1 MGLSRFRPLLNYG
14 KSVFGLVLGPWC
26 SWRPADSGIVIAR
39 TRDLADFSHHHHRTW
54 DLADFSLA
62 SDTAPH
68 VNRTCLTHHSAPHHT
83 TPHHTQH
90 TTAHYITP
98 HRATPPHHN
107 NVHHSVPQHTTAP
120 HSAPQC
126 TTAHHSVLQ
135 CVTAPHSAQLSPLA
149 RPRRWPND
157 VASRAHPST
166 ASLSQPSRRPPTSRH
181 APVVAVTRPPAGRR
195 PGTGSCI
202 VLHVAHVVGRR
213 SRSP

>member
-26 SWRPADSGIVIAR
+26 FWRPADSGIVIAR

-54 DLADFSLA
+54 DLADFTLA

-98 HRATPPHHN
+98 HHATPHLITTTCTTAY
-107 NVHHSVPQHTTAP
+107 HSTPQHPTVH
-120 HSAPQC
+120 HSAPQR
-126 TTAHHSVLQ
+126 TTAYYSVSQ
-135 CVTAPHSAQLSPLA
+135 RPTAHICLL
-149 RPRRWPND
+149 
-157 VASRAHPST
+157 
-166 ASLSQPSRRPPTSRH
+166 
-181 APVVAVTRPPAGRR
+181 
-195 PGTGSCI
+195 
-202 VLHVAHVVGRR
+202 
-213 SRSP
+213 